1 MNEMTDAERLIEAR
15 RLVLEHR
22 SASISLIQRYM
33 RIGYNA
39 AARLMEELEKEGTVS
54 AMGTT
59 GVRQVLKADHEKD
72 DSDRLKPCPFCGGA
86 AEMDCVRSEA
96 GDDPNEGG
104 YFVACLACDC
114 STGLRFACGEDPRPL
129 LIETWNR
136 RTVQEPGRPR
146 AVRSMKC

>member
-1 MNEMTDAERLIEAR
+1 M
-15 RLVLEHR
+15 
-22 SASISLIQRYM
+22 
-33 RIGYNA
+33 
-39 AARLMEELEKEGTVS
+39 
-54 AMGTT
+54 
-59 GVRQVLKADHEKD
+59 DHEKD